1 MPSHSRI
8 PYVVESIDGRLFSQD
23 FTLVEKLS
31 FTDMGTVT
39 YMQFT
44 RGAVFAEGNGIHFVM
59 GPSLRTP
66 LLRVSAFRIWH
77 YL

>member
-8 PYVVESIDGRLFSQD
+8 PYVVGSIDRRLLGHYFA
-23 FTLVEKLS
+23 LVEKFS
-31 FTDMGTVT
+31 FANMGTVT
-39 YMQFT
+39 NMHFT
-44 RGAVFAEGNGIHFVM
+44 RGAVLAEGYGIHFVM
-59 GPSLRTP
+59 GPSLRTA

>member
-8 PYVVESIDGRLFSQD
+8 PYVVGSIDGRLLGHHL
-23 FTLVEKLS
+23 TLVEQLS
-31 FTDMGTVT
+31 FADMGTVT

-44 RGAVFAEGNGIHFVM
+44 RGAVFAEGYGIHLVM
-59 GPSLRTP
+59 GPSLRTA
-66 LLRVSAFRIWH
+66 LLRVSAFGIWH

>member
-1 MPSHSRI
+1 MPSRSRI
-8 PYVVESIDGRLFSQD
+8 PYDVGSVDGRLLSHHFP
-23 FTLVEKLS
+23 FVEQ
-31 FTDMGTVT
+31 FPFADMGTVAH
-39 YMQFT
+39 MQFT
-44 RGAVFAEGNGIHFVM
+44 RGAVFAEGNGIYLVM